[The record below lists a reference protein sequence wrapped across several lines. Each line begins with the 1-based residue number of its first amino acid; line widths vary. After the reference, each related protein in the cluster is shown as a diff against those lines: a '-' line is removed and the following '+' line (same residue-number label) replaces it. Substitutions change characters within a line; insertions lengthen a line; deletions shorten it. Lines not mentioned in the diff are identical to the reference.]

1 MALAPFLFPS
11 HFRSRRGGGGRK
23 ASKERKEG
31 YFLSVFTFG
40 LNWKWRKNNIRRRGS
55 LRFESGC
62 YINISKSA
70 FCHPPLLLQQ
80 SGVLLKAR
88 VPHACWSRSIYL
100 SSPAKSTEGL
110 EVQSVVRGL
119 PVLGFFFVRNAEAE
133 HHPTENIPCKLGFP
147 KERKSHPIATACR
160 TRGLPAGLEGWSHMC
175 SSCTTQITPNN
186 LPLW

>member
-11 HFRSRRGGGGRK
+11 HFRSRRGGGGGRK

-119 PVLGFFFVRNAEAE
+119 PVLGFFLCVLEMLRQSIIQQKIYRASWDFQRK
-133 HHPTENIPCKLGFP
+133 ENHILLQ
-147 KERKSHPIATACR
+147 
-160 TRGLPAGLEGWSHMC
+160 LPAGLEDC
-175 SSCTTQITPNN
+175 LQD
-186 LPLW
+186 